1 MTTKD
6 QDTIRRKMRQ
16 LVKIANDLS
25 TIAFNQNSQIDS
37 AILYDAAQGCE
48 DISRKIEIFA
58 REEYLY

>member
-1 MTTKD
+1 
-6 QDTIRRKMRQ
+6 MRQ

-25 TIAFNQNSQIDS
+25 TIAFNQKSQIDS